1 MVLLL
6 LFLGVEFPQSSRI
19 PYLWHVSAVKTGT
32 STKRATWKKTDTE
45 SKNTKKYKQQK

>member
-6 LFLGVEFPQSSRI
+6 LFLGVEFPQGPRI

-32 STKRATWKKTDTE
+32 STKRATWTKTDTE
-45 SKNTKKYKQQK
+45 NKNTKKYKQKK